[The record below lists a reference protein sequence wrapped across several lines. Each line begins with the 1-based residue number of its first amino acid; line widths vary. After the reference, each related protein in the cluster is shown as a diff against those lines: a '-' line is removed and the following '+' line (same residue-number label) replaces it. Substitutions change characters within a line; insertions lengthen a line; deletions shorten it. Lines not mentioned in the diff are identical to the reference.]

1 MRLVILLTAFSAV
14 LSIPFFATSY
24 YLYLAE
30 LAMINVIIALG
41 LNLLCGNGGLISLC
55 NGSFMAAG
63 AYGTTLIASEAGV
76 SGIAALPAATLLT
89 SLLGAI
95 LGYPAR
101 RLSGLYLALVTLGFL
116 ELVQVVIEEYSD
128 VTGGIRG
135 LKVARPAI
143 FGLSLQ
149 SETALYLFVASLTAL
164 AIFAAWN
171 IQKSRFGRALDS
183 LRQSPFAAESLG
195 IPVARM
201 KLFAFALNA
210 AFAGCA
216 GGLFAIT
223 AGFIDPTEFGV
234 LESLKHITFIVVGGL
249 GSVAGSILGAA
260 LFTALP
266 EFLRGTKEYSELVY
280 GLILLGTL
288 LFFPRGLAG
297 LWGRLQALAFHR
309 TEEKEPVHGAS

>member
-1 MRLVILLTAFSAV
+1 MRIVIPVIAFAAV
-14 LSIPFFATSY
+14 SSVPLFATSY

-30 LAMINVIIALG
+30 LAMINVVVALG

-63 AYGTTLIASEAGV
+63 AYGTALLTSEAGL
-76 SGIAALPAATLLT
+76 SGLAALPAATLLT

-116 ELVQVVIEEYSD
+116 ELVQIAIEEYPD
-128 VTGGIRG
+128 ITGGIRG

-143 FGLSLQ
+143 LGLSLQ
-149 SETALYLFVASLTAL
+149 SETALYLLVAALTAF

-171 IQKSRFGRALDS
+171 IQKSRFGRALDA
-183 LRQSPFAAESLG
+183 LRQSPFAARSLG

-201 KLFAFALNA
+201 KPFAFALNA

-216 GGLFAIT
+216 GGLFAMVT
-223 AGFIDPTEFGV
+223 GFIDPTEFGV

-249 GSVAGSILGAA
+249 GSVAGSVLGAA

-266 EFLRGTKEYSELVY
+266 EFLRGTNEYSELVY

-297 LWGRLQALAFHR
+297 LWERLPALPLQRAAS
-309 TEEKEPVHGAS
+309 KEPVHGAS